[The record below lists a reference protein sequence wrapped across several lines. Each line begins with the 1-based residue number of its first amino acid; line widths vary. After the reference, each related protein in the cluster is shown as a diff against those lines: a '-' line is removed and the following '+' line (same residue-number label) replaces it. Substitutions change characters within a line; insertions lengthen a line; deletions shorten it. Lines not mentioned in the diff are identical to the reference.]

1 MPRWTLARKAST
13 LGSSQY
19 PAAVSARIS
28 NGHDPAGMTLGR
40 LIASYPRC
48 SALGRS
54 RPCSPGASA
63 RSSRLCRPPEEGVQ
77 AFLAADNARKR
88 LQAPFETSQ
97 RHKAR
102 GYWVVTLL
110 QTSQAFPV

>member
-19 PAAVSARIS
+19 AAAVSARIS

-40 LIASYPRC
+40 LIVSYPRL
-48 SALGRS
+48 ALRRS
-54 RPCSPGASA
+54 HPCSPDATV
-63 RSSRLCRPPEEGVQ
+63 RSSHLCRLAGEGVR
-77 AFLAADNARKR
+77 AFLAADNARRR

-97 RHKAR
+97 RHN
-102 GYWVVTLL
+102 
-110 QTSQAFPV
+110 